1 MPFIK
6 QFLREESSCASYLLG
21 CPSHSVGL
29 IVDPMKDISSYIEY
43 GNNRGIEIVGVIE
56 THIHADHISGS
67 RNLKDATGARIYM
80 FEDAKVKFSFDPLKE
95 NQFLKFGNI
104 GLRIIHTPGHTPE
117 SISLL
122 YYDLSRS
129 TKIPN
134 SLLTGDTLFV
144 GDVGR
149 PDLAGQDTTRELY
162 ESITEKILPLPDY
175 VEMFPAHYS
184 GSACGANMS
193 PKTSSTLGY
202 ERLSNKLLQSESYAE
217 FRKDFSF
224 LGLNAIPEMEKI
236 RSINMGEYEYGQ

>member
-6 QFLREESSCASYLLG
+6 QFLQEESSCASYLLG
-21 CPSHSVGL
+21 CPSSSVGL
-29 IVDPMKDISSYIEY
+29 IVDPMKDVSPYIEY
-43 GNNRGIEIVGVIE
+43 SKNKGIEIGAVIE

-67 RNLKDATGARIYM
+67 RNVNNDTGARIYM
-80 FEDAKVKFSFDPLKE
+80 FEDAGVNFSFEPLKD

-104 GLRIIHTPGHTPE
+104 GLKIIHTPGHTPE
-117 SISLL
+117 SMSLL
-122 YYDLSRS
+122 YYDMSRS
-129 TKIPN
+129 ANIPN
-134 SLLTGDTLFV
+134 SLFTGDTLFV

-149 PDLAGQDTTRELY
+149 PDLAGQDTTRDLY

-175 VEMFPAHYS
+175 VELFPAHYS

-202 ERLSNKLLQSESYAE
+202 ERLNNELLLSKSYAD
-217 FRKDFSF
+217 FRKNISF
-224 LGLNAIPEMEKI
+224 LGFNPIREMEKI